1 MREVDGL
8 VVRAEGEVL
17 RTTERFLKFFRVSV
31 GVHVT
36 RSFAFSFKLT
46 TFRFWAKRNLTDRQ
60 RSQSCARLRRSQS
73 GASMLLNGGSRA
85 KCSQSAR
92 RAHVPLGDPFV
103 RGGWPPPL
111 ARTPGGGR
119 GRAGLRPRLR
129 RPASEPPRKSG
140 DGPRGSTNPHTAT
153 PGG

>member
-1 MREVDGL
+1 MFDVDGL
-8 VVRAEGEVL
+8 VVRAEREAL
-17 RTTERFLKFFRVSV
+17 SAPERLLKFFGVSV

-85 KCSQSAR
+85 KCSQSAP
-92 RAHVPLGDPFV
+92 RARVPLAAPIRHSEGA
-103 RGGWPPPL
+103 PPPS
-111 ARTPGGGR
+111 P
-119 GRAGLRPRLR
+119 
-129 RPASEPPRKSG
+129 
-140 DGPRGSTNPHTAT
+140 
-153 PGG
+153 